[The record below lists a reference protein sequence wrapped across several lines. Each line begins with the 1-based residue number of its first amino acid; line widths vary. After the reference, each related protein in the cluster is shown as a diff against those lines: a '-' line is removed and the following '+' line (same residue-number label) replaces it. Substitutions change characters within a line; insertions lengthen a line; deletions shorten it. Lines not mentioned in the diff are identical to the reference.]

1 MQQGVFQHNV
11 PYVGDWV
18 LNVVTGTLVQIKAMP
33 TGFSDVVVTDM
44 GEAKLGDLQR
54 LGQ

>member
-1 MQQGVFQHNV
+1 MQRGNTTHNV
-11 PYVGDWV
+11 LYVGDWAI
-18 LNVVTGTLVQIKAMP
+18 NTATGALVQIKAMP